1 MIIKYLIFNNLAR
14 GMSVAIHPEST
25 TKHHELPQNS
35 HNRLVPH
42 FELSEPFLKIEL
54 VVKHQEVGAP

>member
-1 MIIKYLIFNNLAR
+1 
-14 GMSVAIHPEST
+14 MSVAIHPEST

-54 VVKHQEVGAP
+54 VVKHQEVGTP